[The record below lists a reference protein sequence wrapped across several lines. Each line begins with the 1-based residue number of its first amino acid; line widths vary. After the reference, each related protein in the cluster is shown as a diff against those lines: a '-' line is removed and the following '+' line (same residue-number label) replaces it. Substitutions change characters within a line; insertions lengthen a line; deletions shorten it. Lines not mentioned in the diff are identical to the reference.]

1 MKTSE
6 IASLSNS
13 RWQNIVKNVH
23 RNGTTNN
30 GDMAGKGKGALL
42 GQKKEENTPSPTS
55 PLG

>member
-23 RNGTTNN
+23 RNLTTNN
-30 GDMAGKGKGALL
+30 GDVASKVKVAPL
-42 GQKKEENTPSPTS
+42 GQKRKKTPPTPTL